1 MSRFE
6 RSEPPGPKERKR
18 MIKLKSCPKCGHGDL
33 LLGQDVYGWYM
44 DCLQCGHVIDLEIV
58 KTAKSDNHLPAEVSE
73 RVA

>member
-1 MSRFE
+1 
-6 RSEPPGPKERKR
+6 

-44 DCLQCGHVIDLEIV
+44 DCLQCGHMIDLEIT
-58 KTAKSDNHLPAEVSE
+58 TAENSHKYLRAQVSE